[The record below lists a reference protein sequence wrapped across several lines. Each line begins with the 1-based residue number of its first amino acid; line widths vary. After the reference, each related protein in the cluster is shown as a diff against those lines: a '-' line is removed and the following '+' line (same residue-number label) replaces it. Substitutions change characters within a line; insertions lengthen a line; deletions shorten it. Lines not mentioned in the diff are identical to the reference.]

1 MNASLASRIAPAD
14 SSSGANAS
22 AEDKPA
28 EDKPAAVLMR
38 FELPPLAME
47 IRILQESDVRLL
59 EWHGGADLRLFYQW
73 QWAQHRT
80 RKREVLVAVLNE
92 VPIGQVAIQW
102 QDKPSHPSIPDIQSL
117 RVQDAF
123 RGLGIGSRLLE
134 ACETQARARG
144 FEQIGIAVSLENH
157 GARRLYER
165 KGYHPSGVPYE
176 DHWDYINARG
186 ELVVMREV
194 VCDLIKNLSRDQ
206 ISAPHD

>member
-1 MNASLASRIAPAD
+1 MNASLASRSALADSPSQMDAPAEET
-14 SSSGANAS
+14 S
-22 AEDKPA
+22 P
-28 EDKPAAVLMR
+28 LMR

-47 IRILQESDVRLL
+47 IRALQEADVRLL
-59 EWHGGADLRLFYQW
+59 EWHGGSDLRLFYDW
-73 QWAQHRT
+73 QWAQHYAQ
-80 RKREVLVAVLNE
+80 KREVLVAVLND

-102 QDKPSHPSIPDIQSL
+102 QDKPSHPRIPDIQSL

-134 ACETQARARG
+134 ACETQARSRG
-144 FEQIGIAVSLENH
+144 FEQIGISVGLENH

-165 KGYHPSGVPYE
+165 KGYHPSGAPYE

-194 VCDLIKNLSRDQ
+194 VLDLIKILRHEQNSLSRD
-206 ISAPHD
+206 